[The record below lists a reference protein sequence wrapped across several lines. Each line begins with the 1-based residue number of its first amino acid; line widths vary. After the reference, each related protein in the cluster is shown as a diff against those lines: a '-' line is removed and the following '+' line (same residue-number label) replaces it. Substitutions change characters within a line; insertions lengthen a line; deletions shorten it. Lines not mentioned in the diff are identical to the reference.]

1 MPRSLIVASWPD
13 MSGLQE
19 LVGKMPVFVVYR
31 NPSDFPDQYVV
42 RLFDLDRATIMAML
56 DTSLYQIRE
65 RLPAGLI
72 RMNRSYEDD
81 PSIVEVWI

>member
-19 LVGKMPVFVVYR
+19 LVSKMPVFVVYQ
-31 NPSDFPDQYVV
+31 NPSDFPEQYVV
-42 RLFDLDRATIMAML
+42 RLFDLDRATIMVML
-56 DTSLYQIRE
+56 DTRLYQIRE

-72 RMNRSYEDD
+72 RMNRSYGDD